1 MRAALKAPRGGPI
14 RGHRPSITAIVV
26 GAFFLLPI
34 GYLGWET
41 FSLGSQL
48 PGVLATDDIV
58 GPLARSLLIA
68 TATALACGLIG
79 TAVAWVVV
87 RTDILGGGM
96 LRWAMALPLVIPSF
110 VGATALASAF
120 GPGAL
125 IDWMPRIQGFTG
137 ALLVLTLLSYPYVY
151 LPVVARLMTTSQE
164 LEEASRLLGASSWR
178 TFRTVVVPQIRHSAW
193 AGMLLVFLYAL
204 SDFGA
209 VSLMR
214 YDTVT
219 RAIFSAGLGKP
230 TRALTLGFVLALVAL
245 IVAWIE
251 RTTSRR
257 APPVQ
262 QGGRGQVVYGLG
274 RLRILAFGGVGF
286 VLFLGLIAP
295 IAVFVTWIFRGSGAP
310 GVGYSGWG
318 DSLGFLV
325 EPIANSA
332 LSAVVAAAV
341 AAAVV
346 LPVAYVAARRR
357 GWHAAFA
364 STSVASLFAL
374 PGLVVALAIAFWAL
388 QAPEWML
395 WLYQSFPLLILAY
408 VLHFGAQAMTVTRSA
423 VANVPVR
430 YEEAGKMLGASR
442 VRRFATIELPLIVP
456 GMLAGAGLVLL
467 STLKE
472 LPATLLLAPLGFQT
486 LATKIW
492 GASEEGF
499 FAEVGV
505 TSLALI
511 ILSGV
516 LTWTFVLRHQPR
528 LKRPRSPAA
537 TID

>member
-1 MRAALKAPRGGPI
+1 MRAASKAPRGVLV

-26 GAFFLLPI
+26 GAVFLLPI
-34 GYLGWET
+34 GYLGWAT

-48 PGVLATDDIV
+48 PGVLATDDIA

-68 TATALACGLIG
+68 TATAFACGLIG
-79 TAVAWVVV
+79 TALAWVVV
-87 RTDILGGGM
+87 RTDVPGGGV

-110 VGATALASAF
+110 VGATALASGF

-125 IDWMPRIQGFTG
+125 IDWMPRIEGFTG

-178 TFRTVVVPQIRHSAW
+178 TFRTVVVPQIRYSAW

-257 APPVQ
+257 TPPVQ
-262 QGGRGQVVYGLG
+262 QGGRRQVVYGLG
-274 RLRILAFGGVGF
+274 RLRMLTFGGVAF
-286 VLFLGLIAP
+286 VLVLGLVAP
-295 IAVFVTWIFRGSGAP
+295 IAVFVTWIFRGSGAT

-318 DSLGFLV
+318 DSLGFLL

-341 AAAVV
+341 AAVVV

-364 STSVASLFAL
+364 STSVSSLFAL

-423 VANVPVR
+423 VANVPPR

-492 GASEEGF
+492 GAAEEGF

-516 LTWTFVLRHQPR
+516 LTWTFILRHQPR
-528 LKRPRSPAA
+528 LKRSRSPAA